1 MPEFPFDIP
10 QPVTIGA
17 TVRDMYDKI
26 KAAGFKG
33 DKIYLAAHSL
43 SGVFAQ
49 DYAKKTTDLVKGT
62 ILMGSVLLRN

>member
-1 MPEFPFDIP
+1 
-10 QPVTIGA
+10 
-17 TVRDMYDKI
+17 MYDKI

-49 DYAKKTTDLVKGT
+49 DYAKQTTDLVKGT